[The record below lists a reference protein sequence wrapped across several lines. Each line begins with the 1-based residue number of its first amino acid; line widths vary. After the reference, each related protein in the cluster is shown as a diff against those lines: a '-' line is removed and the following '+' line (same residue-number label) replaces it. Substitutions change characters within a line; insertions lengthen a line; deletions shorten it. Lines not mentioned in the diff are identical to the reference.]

1 MDFKGPLPADT
12 VGLILGRSSVTMQ
25 GLIVHLGVIDPDFT
39 RQIKIMLSSPRGII
53 AISPGDR
60 IAQFLLLSI
69 CHSQFPAKD
78 SEQGEKIQDKGF
90 GSTGTSNVF
99 CSLDLDTQPLLK
111 LSIEGKSMSGLLDKG
126 ANRSIISTKD
136 WPSGW
141 PRQQSEQTLRGLGYA
156 QMSEM
161 SSPLLHWRDGE
172 GHSGQFQ
179 PYVLA
184 VSVSFWGRDQLK
196 EMGFILTNEGSY
208 STKAQ
213 DIMLDMGYVPRKGL
227 GRFLQG
233 RASTV
238 LICRENDRAGL
249 GFS

>member
-1 MDFKGPLPADT
+1 
-12 VGLILGRSSVTMQ
+12 MQ
-25 GLIVHLGVIDPDFT
+25 GLIVHPGVIDPDFT
-39 RQIKIMLSSPRGII
+39 GQIKIMVSSPRGII

-60 IAQFLLLSI
+60 IAQLLLLSS

-78 SEQGEKIQDKGF
+78 SERGDKGF
-90 GSTGTSNVF
+90 GSTGTSNV

-111 LSIEGKSMSGLLDKG
+111 LSIEGKSMSGLLDTG

-156 QMSEM
+156 QMLEM
-161 SSPLLHWRDGE
+161 SSCLLNWRDGE

-184 VSVSFWGRDQLK
+184 VPVSLWGRDLLK

-208 STKAQ
+208 STKAR
-213 DIMLDMGYVPRKGL
+213 DTMLNMGYVPRKGL
-227 GRFLQG
+227 GCSLQG
-233 RASTV
+233 RASLV
-238 LICRENDRAGL
+238 PVCRKNDRAGL

>member
-1 MDFKGPLPADT
+1 MP
-12 VGLILGRSSVTMQ
+12 
-25 GLIVHLGVIDPDFT
+25 
-39 RQIKIMLSSPRGII
+39 
-53 AISPGDR
+53 
-60 IAQFLLLSI
+60 
-69 CHSQFPAKD
+69 
-78 SEQGEKIQDKGF
+78 
-90 GSTGTSNVF
+90 
-99 CSLDLDTQPLLK
+99 
-111 LSIEGKSMSGLLDKG
+111 
-126 ANRSIISTKD
+126 
-136 WPSGW
+136 
-141 PRQQSEQTLRGLGYA
+141 
-156 QMSEM
+156 EM
-161 SSPLLHWRDGE
+161 SSCLLHWRDGE

-184 VSVSFWGRDQLK
+184 VPVSLRGRDLLK

-208 STKAQ
+208 STKAL